1 MHSKAYSSWVRRPTG
16 LTLRSLANLGL
27 SLLLATTA
35 CASLRHNDVP
45 VDDSDVVTV
54 EIVNH
59 HQLNVTIF
67 NVASGRRDRLGE
79 VTAAAASSFKVHV
92 RRLPNSEMQ
101 LLADPIGSSRTT
113 RTELLRVGAGD
124 TVSWVLETDLA
135 RSHVEIH

>member
-1 MHSKAYSSWVRRPTG
+1 VRYPAHR
-16 LTLRSLANLGL
+16 RSLGILGL
-27 SLLLATTA
+27 SLLLAA
-35 CASLRHNDVP
+35 GGCASVRHNETA

-67 NVASGRRDRLGE
+67 NVASGRRDRFGE
-79 VTAAAASSFKVHV
+79 VTAAASSSFKIHV
-92 RRLPNSEMQ
+92 QRLPNNEIQ
-101 LLADPIGSSRTT
+101 LMADPIGSSRTT
-113 RTELLRVGAGD
+113 RTELLRVNVGD

>member
-1 MHSKAYSSWVRRPTG
+1 VRHP
-16 LTLRSLANLGL
+16 ANRRLGSIAHLGL
-27 SLLLATTA
+27 SLLLAASA
-35 CASLRHNDVP
+35 CASLRHSDTP
-45 VDDSDVVTV
+45 EDDTDVVTV
-54 EIVNH
+54 MIINH
-59 HQLNVTIF
+59 HQLNVTVF
-67 NVASGRRDRLGE
+67 NVASGRRDRIGE
-79 VTAAAASSFKVHV
+79 VTAAASSSFKIHI

>member
-1 MHSKAYSSWVRRPTG
+1 MLV
-16 LTLRSLANLGL
+16 
-27 SLLLATTA
+27 ATAA
-35 CASLRHNDVP
+35 CSSLRHNDVP
-45 VDDSDVVTV
+45 VDDTDVVTV
-54 EIVNH
+54 EVVNH
-59 HQLNVTIF
+59 HQLDVTVF
-67 NVASGRRDRLGE
+67 NVAGGRRDRIGQ

-113 RTELLRVGAGD
+113 RTELLRVNPGD

>member
-1 MHSKAYSSWVRRPTG
+1 LKV
-16 LTLRSLANLGL
+16 RSLANLCL
-27 SLLLATTA
+27 SLLVATGG
-35 CASLRHNDVP
+35 CASVRHNETP

-67 NVASGRRDRLGE
+67 NVASGRRDRFGE
-79 VTAAAASSFKVHV
+79 VTAAASSTFKIHV
-92 RRLPNSEMQ
+92 QRLPNSEMQ
-101 LLADPIGSSRTT
+101 LLADPVGSSRTT
-113 RTELLRVGAGD
+113 RTDLLRVGAGE

>member
-1 MHSKAYSSWVRRPTG
+1 MRRNE
-16 LTLRSLANLGL
+16 L
-27 SLLLATTA
+27 
-35 CASLRHNDVP
+35 P
-45 VDDSDVVTV
+45 VDDTDVVTV

-59 HQLNVTIF
+59 HQLNVTVF
-67 NVASGRRDRLGE
+67 NVAAGRRERIGE
-79 VTAAAASSFKVHV
+79 VTAAASSSFKLHL

-124 TVSWVLETDLA
+124 VVSWVLETDLA

>member
-1 MHSKAYSSWVRRPTG
+1 MRHFADRR
-16 LTLRSLANLGL
+16 LRSIARLGL
-27 SLLLATTA
+27 SLLLATSA
-35 CASLRHNDVP
+35 CASLRHGDLAEDDTDVITLM
-45 VDDSDVVTV
+45 V
-54 EIVNH
+54 INH
-59 HQLNVTIF
+59 HPLNVTVF

-79 VTAAAASSFKVHV
+79 VTAAAAASFKIHL

-113 RTELLRVGAGD
+113 RTELLRVGVGD